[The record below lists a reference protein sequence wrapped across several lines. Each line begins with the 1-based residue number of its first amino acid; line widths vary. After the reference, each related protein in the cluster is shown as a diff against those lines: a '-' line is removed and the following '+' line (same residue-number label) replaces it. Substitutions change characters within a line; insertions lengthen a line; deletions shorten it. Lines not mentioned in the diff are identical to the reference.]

1 MSVYKHFVADALNA
15 ALFGGAYEPGPVA
28 DRDRASGLH
37 HSAMALS
44 LKAKITGQIGSR
56 WPQGDNVMNCLHVSL
71 LQYVADEVNTN
82 RSSGFATNWGMKTRG
97 ERLAW
102 AREQAGYKSKSEAA
116 RALQVPVPTYNS
128 HERAEE
134 PGGRDFSPEQAEAYA
149 RKFRVA
155 LGWLLTGKGDPK
167 AGGDEVPPQLRPVD
181 MSVTQYVVT
190 GSVAAGTFRE
200 VSEFFDEEPPR
211 ISAPVDMK
219 YPDARHMAFA
229 IEGDSM
235 NKAKPP
241 MFEGGY
247 VLCVDYEDLENRVPL
262 RDGMKVVVERT
273 KDGGQL
279 REWSVKEVELYEDR
293 IEFHPRSDNPKHK
306 AIVVPREFQTD
317 DGTEVKI
324 LGLVRSVH
332 YPTDQ

>member
-1 MSVYKHFVADALNA
+1 MGSYKHRIGDPLDAP
-15 ALFGGAYEPGPVA
+15 LFGGIHQGWPVLHW
-28 DRDRASGLH
+28 DGASVLH
-37 HSAMALS
+37 HRGMAFPLQS
-44 LKAKITGQIGSR
+44 EISGQFRSG
-56 WPQGDNVMNCLHVSL
+56 WPQGDDVVNSAHTELIQSVLV
-71 LQYVADEVNTN
+71 EVNTHSKN
-82 RSSGFATNWGMKTRG
+82 DFDTTGVMKTRG
-97 ERLAW
+97 ERLRW
-102 AREQAGYKSKSEAA
+102 ARQQAGYRSALAVSKELGIPYS
-116 RALQVPVPTYNS
+116 TYNT
-128 HERAEE
+128 HERAGE
-134 PGGRDFSPEQAEAYA
+134 PGGRDFTPEQAESYA

-155 LGWLLTGKGDPK
+155 HAWLLTGKGDPK
-167 AGGDEVPPQLRPVD
+167 AGGDQVPPQLRPVD
-181 MSVTQYVVT
+181 MSVTQYVVA

-200 VSEFFDEEPPR
+200 VAEFFDEEPPK

-219 YPDARHMAFA
+219 YPDARHMAFI

-262 RDGMKVVVERT
+262 RDGMKVVIERT

-293 IEFHPRSDNPKHK
+293 VEFHPRSDNPKHR
-306 AIVVPREFQTD
+306 AIVVPRDFQPD

-332 YPTDQ
+332 YPAD

>member
-1 MSVYKHFVADALNA
+1 
-15 ALFGGAYEPGPVA
+15 
-28 DRDRASGLH
+28 
-37 HSAMALS
+37 MA
-44 LKAKITGQIGSR
+44 
-56 WPQGDNVMNCLHVSL
+56 VSKEL
-71 LQYVADEVNTN
+71 GIPY
-82 RSSGFATNWGMKTRG
+82 S
-97 ERLAW
+97 
-102 AREQAGYKSKSEAA
+102 
-116 RALQVPVPTYNS
+116 TYNT
-128 HERAEE
+128 HERAGE
-134 PGGRDFSPEQAEAYA
+134 PGGRDFTPEQAETYA

-155 LGWLLTGKGDPK
+155 HAWLLTGKGDPK
-167 AGGDEVPPQLRPVD
+167 AGGDQVPPQLRPVD
-181 MSVTQYVVT
+181 LSVTQYVVA

-200 VSEFFDEEPPR
+200 VNEFFDEELPK

-219 YPDARHMAFA
+219 YPNARHMAFA

-235 NKAKPP
+235 NRAKPP

-279 REWSVKEVELYEDR
+279 REWSVKEVEIYEDR

-306 AIVVPREFQTD
+306 AIVVPRDFEPE
-317 DGTEVKI
+317 DGTEVKV

-332 YPTDQ
+332 YPAD

>member
-1 MSVYKHFVADALNA
+1 MGSYKHVVGDPLDAP
-15 ALFGGAYEPGPVA
+15 LFGGLYEGWPIN
-28 DRDRASGLH
+28 DRDRAPPFHDSRV
-37 HSAMALS
+37 ALS
-44 LKAKITGQIGSR
+44 LQPKISGHFGGG
-56 WPQGDNVMNCLHVSL
+56 WPLSDDFMNCAHPHL
-71 LQYVADEVNTN
+71 LQYVSDEVNAN
-82 RSSGFATNWGMKTRG
+82 RGEGSATYWNMKTRG

-116 RALQVPVPTYNS
+116 RALQIPIPTYNS

-134 PGGRDFSPEQAEAYA
+134 PGGRDFDPEQAEAYA

-167 AGGDEVPPQLRPVD
+167 AGGDEVPPQLRPVE
-181 MSVTQYVVT
+181 MSVTQYVIA

-200 VSEFFDEEPPR
+200 VSEFFDEELPK
-211 ISAPVDMK
+211 ITAAADMR
-219 YPDARHMAFA
+219 YPHARHMAFE

-235 NKAKPP
+235 NKARPP
-241 MFEGGY
+241 MLEGGY
-247 VLCVDYEDLENRVPL
+247 LLCVDYEDLEGRVPL

-273 KDGGQL
+273 KDAGHL

-293 IEFHPRSDNPKHK
+293 VEFHPRSDNPKHK
-306 AIVVPREFQTD
+306 PIIVQRDFQPD

-324 LGLVRSVH
+324 LALVNSVH
-332 YPTDQ
+332 YPTY